1 MFLQNGSQV
10 FISSTDRGR
19 YGALDN
25 LRVDLKAFYNIN
37 WWIWGAAVR
46 DGREGEE
53 RESKFLLLV

>member
-37 WWIWGAAVR
+37 WWI
-46 DGREGEE
+46 
-53 RESKFLLLV
+53 